1 MQNEGMNDEV
11 SKNIICRSNC
21 TANNGTLAELFDGV
35 LPALCLPA
43 LLRLVPLPDWYWTE
57 HRSYKKPGKKRA
69 IFFKGAV
76 DIKENSGSCPLGLT
90 NLLLFRK

>member
-1 MQNEGMNDEV
+1 MNDEV

-57 HRSYKKPGKKRA
+57 HRSYKKPGKKEQ
-69 IFFKGAV
+69 FSL
-76 DIKENSGSCPLGLT
+76 KEQLILKRTAEVAPWG
-90 NLLLFRK
+90 